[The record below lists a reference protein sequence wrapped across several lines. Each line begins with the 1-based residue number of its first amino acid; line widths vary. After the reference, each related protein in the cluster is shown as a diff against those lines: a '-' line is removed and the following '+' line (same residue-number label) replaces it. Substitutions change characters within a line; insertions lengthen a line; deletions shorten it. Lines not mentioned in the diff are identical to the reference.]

1 MDRRCCGRT
10 IASRKRRALISILTS
25 ISRMRPWWC
34 ARAFVRRSIPTRRS
48 TKTTTRRRPALPAIC
63 ASAVSRAHSSQ
74 ASPSISACAIRPR
87 TPPAKGS
94 ESSSSRMPAAAS
106 ISMGRWRRRGKAL
119 RRAGSRASRRMRWP
133 RRRLRSIIPLSWR
146 RRKTPQGGGLMR
158 ARSMITAPVAA
169 ALAALTGFLS
179 MTAPARAQQ
188 PITIRAG
195 TLLDGKGGVL
205 RNAVVAVEGS
215 RIVKVGDGVAETAT
229 YDFPRFTVLPGM
241 IDGHVHVGA
250 HFGKDGRASTPGE
263 PPAEAA
269 LYGAANA
276 FAMLMAGFTTVQS
289 IGAASDVPLRDAIAS
304 GRLPGP
310 RLLTAVTPLT
320 DTSLTLD
327 QVRAHVRKAVADTAD
342 VIKIFASKSIREG
355 GGQTLSDDQINA
367 ACSEAKALGKRV
379 WVHAHAASAVRA
391 AAVAGCTTVTHGSQ
405 ITDAEADLMAARGT
419 YFEPQTGLILQNYL
433 ENKARYIGIGNY
445 NEAGFKF
452 MEEGIPLNDAMF
464 KMALRHKDLKI
475 TMGTDAVAGA
485 HGHNA
490 NEIVHRVQV
499 DGQGAMD
506 AIVAATSLNAE
517 AMGLEGRIG
526 TLAPGM
532 EADLIAV
539 DGNPVNDVTALQRVV
554 FVMKGGA
561 VYRNVA
567 GR

>member
-1 MDRRCCGRT
+1 
-10 IASRKRRALISILTS
+10 
-25 ISRMRPWWC
+25 MR
-34 ARAFVRRSIPTRRS
+34 VRSI
-48 TKTTTRRRPALPAIC
+48 
-63 ASAVSRAHSSQ
+63 V
-74 ASPSISACAIRPR
+74 
-87 TPPAKGS
+87 
-94 ESSSSRMPAAAS
+94 AA
-106 ISMGRWRRRGKAL
+106 
-119 RRAGSRASRRMRWP
+119 
-133 RRRLRSIIPLSWR
+133 
-146 RRKTPQGGGLMR
+146 Q
-158 ARSMITAPVAA
+158 VAA
-169 ALAALTGFLS
+169 AIAGLGVA
-179 MTAPARAQQ
+179 APAGAQQ

-195 TLLDGKGGVL
+195 TVLDGRGGVL
-205 RNAVVAVEGS
+205 RNAVVSVEGS
-215 RIVKVGDGVAETAT
+215 RIVKIGNGAAETAT
-229 YDFPRFTVLPGM
+229 YDFPRFTVLPGL

-263 PPAEAA
+263 TPAEAA

-276 FAMLMAGFTTVQS
+276 YAMLMAGFTTVQS
-289 IGAASDVPLRDAIAS
+289 IGAPSDVPLRDAIAS

-367 ACSEAKALGKRV
+367 ACSEAQALRKRV

-391 AAVAGCTTVTHGSQ
+391 AALAGCTTVTHGSQ

-539 DGNPVNDVTALQRVV
+539 DGNPVNDIIALQRVV